1 MFGWSGVEL
10 FFYIFYGATYM
21 VLFRRVLLRVIL
33 RGNTKGNTK
42 GIFRFSLPLFLGN
55 STVFLRVI
63 DPSRLMSTN
72 FEKLRSEKLGSN
84 VLIILAILFEW
95 FYTKFYSK
103 SEHGSRG
110 SICLTS
116 IL

>member
-1 MFGWSGVEL
+1 MEL

-33 RGNTKGNTK
+33 RVILRDNTKGNTK

-84 VLIILAILFEW
+84 VLIILAILLEW

-110 SICLTS
+110 SLCLTS